1 MAEHAG
7 AAMRRRQRRLRQW
20 LRHERLSVAMAL
32 AEMNHH
38 AASRG
43 QTKARAGGEARVAL
57 HGHDPEAPLPQ
68 GSRPPC
74 LGVPRGPHA
83 RVQRRTV
90 QLVVDA
96 VPLVPLLDDP
106 VPQMVDTVLE
116 FFRALDLP
124 IGEQVI
130 AVPQIS
136 TDRVSQRL
144 VERRLPQ
151 MVEQL
156 VEVPTVVSYSS
167 LLQREAKKKEE
178 EKMEKRVAKHTAA
191 QSEAAET
198 MQRARLLLEQ
208 AGKRRKRKKRRKKK
222 LPKASSSRSSCASHA
237 ARTRISGHSSTRPF
251 YLAVLFGVMVLPE
264 EYFGA
269 FPYSAIPGFT
279 MDTVHASVAG
289 AFGYY
294 FTYFCV
300 KVDLV
305 SRGQFSLFRAP
316 MVVFRPEMPRIL
328 VGMTR
333 RTVTWRESGSVM
345 CKACFAGFYTSRC
358 IPSVVLKLMM
368 PCIMAGM
375 DQRDSYLVRVWQ
387 CHVQGLFCW
396 FLHLALYSSR
406 CSHAHDALHHGRYGP
421 EGQLFGESLAVACT
435 MLGFSGVSAPR
446 AVFPSLSSG
455 PRCPSSWPA
464 WTTGQMEVHRSR
476 RRHLQWYVLAGFAGD
491 DTLRAV
497 FFDVDASRCFP
508 SLSSGP

>member
-1 MAEHAG
+1 MAEHGG

-38 AASRG
+38 AAPRG
-43 QTKARAGGEARVAL
+43 QTKARAGREARVAL

-83 RVQRRTV
+83 RVQQRTV

-96 VPLVPLLDDP
+96 VPLVPLPDDP

-116 FFRALDLP
+116 FFSALDLP

-251 YLAVLFGVMVLPE
+251 YLAVLFGVMVLLE

-279 MDTVHASVAG
+279 IDTVHASVAG

-358 IPSVVLKLMM
+358 IPPVVLKLMM

-387 CHVQGLFCW
+387 WLVQCLVFLV
-396 FLHLALYSSR
+396 FLHLALCSLLCLQAQDARLHGRHGPQDRWRFTGLVVDICSGTCWLVLLVTIHLELCSSTLMPRAVFLR
-406 CSHAHDALHHGRYGP
+406 CPQVPDARHHGRYGP
-421 EGQLFGESLAVACT
+421 EGQFYARFLVALRCRVVVKVSLCCAC
-435 MLGFSGVSAPR
+435 VSA
-446 AVFPSLSSG
+446 
-455 PRCPSSWPA
+455 
-464 WTTGQMEVHRSR
+464 
-476 RRHLQWYVLAGFAGD
+476 
-491 DTLRAV
+491 
-497 FFDVDASRCFP
+497 
-508 SLSSGP
+508 

>member
-1 MAEHAG
+1 
-7 AAMRRRQRRLRQW
+7 
-20 LRHERLSVAMAL
+20 
-32 AEMNHH
+32 
-38 AASRG
+38 
-43 QTKARAGGEARVAL
+43 
-57 HGHDPEAPLPQ
+57 
-68 GSRPPC
+68 
-74 LGVPRGPHA
+74 
-83 RVQRRTV
+83 
-90 QLVVDA
+90 
-96 VPLVPLLDDP
+96 
-106 VPQMVDTVLE
+106 
-116 FFRALDLP
+116 
-124 IGEQVI
+124 
-130 AVPQIS
+130 
-136 TDRVSQRL
+136 
-144 VERRLPQ
+144 
-151 MVEQL
+151 
-156 VEVPTVVSYSS
+156 
-167 LLQREAKKKEE
+167 
-178 EKMEKRVAKHTAA
+178 MEKRVAKHTAV

-222 LPKASSSRSSCASHA
+222 LPKASSSRSSCAFH
-237 ARTRISGHSSTRPF
+237 
-251 YLAVLFGVMVLPE
+251 
-264 EYFGA
+264 
-269 FPYSAIPGFT
+269 
-279 MDTVHASVAG
+279 AG
-289 AFGYY
+289 AFGYF

-358 IPSVVLKLMM
+358 IPPVVLKLMM

-375 DQRDSYLVRVWQ
+375 DQRDSYLMRVWQ

-396 FLHLALYSSR
+396 FLHLALYFSH

-421 EGQLFGESLAVACT
+421 EGQFFGESLAVACS
-435 MLGFSGVSAPR
+435 MLGFSGVSPR

-491 DTLRAV
+491 DTPRAV
-497 FFDVDASRCFP
+497 FFNVDASRYFP

>member
-1 MAEHAG
+1 MDESSCRPRQVDGEG
-7 AAMRRRQRRLRQW
+7 AAKRRRLRRLRSW
-20 LRHERLSVAMAL
+20 WRHEQQTVAAVL
-32 AEMNHH
+32 ATYQHH
-38 AASRG
+38 SAPRG
-43 QTKARAGGEARVAL
+43 PRSARTGGEARDEL
-57 HGHDPEAPLPQ
+57 HGYAPEDASPQ

-74 LGVPRGPHA
+74 VGVPRGPLA

-90 QLVVDA
+90 QQIVDA

-106 VPQMVDTVLE
+106 VPQMEDTVLE

-124 IGEQVI
+124 VDEQVI
-130 AVPQIS
+130 AVPKIS

-144 VERRLPQ
+144 VERRLPHL
-151 MVEQL
+151 VEQL
-156 VEVPTVVSYSS
+156 VEVPTVVSYFS

-178 EKMEKRVAKHTAA
+178 EENMVKRVAKHTAA

-237 ARTRISGHSSTRPF
+237 ARTRISGHPSTRPL

-269 FPYSAIPGFT
+269 FPYSAILGFT

-328 VGMTR
+328 VGM
-333 RTVTWRESGSVM
+333 
-345 CKACFAGFYTSRC
+345 
-358 IPSVVLKLMM
+358 
-368 PCIMAGM
+368 
-375 DQRDSYLVRVWQ
+375 DQRDSYLVRV
-387 CHVQGLFCW
+387 
-396 FLHLALYSSR
+396 
-406 CSHAHDALHHGRYGP
+406 
-421 EGQLFGESLAVACT
+421 
-435 MLGFSGVSAPR
+435 
-446 AVFPSLSSG
+446 
-455 PRCPSSWPA
+455 
-464 WTTGQMEVHRSR
+464 
-476 RRHLQWYVLAGFAGD
+476 
-491 DTLRAV
+491 
-497 FFDVDASRCFP
+497 
-508 SLSSGP
+508 